1 MNLKCDTLLS
11 IDCETHWNYIHIF
24 IQVNFS
30 HIQDS
35 KKVSHY
41 FVISVLVKTIS
52 RMCQGC

>member
-1 MNLKCDTLLS
+1 MNLKCETLLS
-11 IDCETHWNYIHIF
+11 IDCETHWNYIH
-24 IQVNFS
+24 VNFS

-35 KKVSHY
+35 KMVSHY